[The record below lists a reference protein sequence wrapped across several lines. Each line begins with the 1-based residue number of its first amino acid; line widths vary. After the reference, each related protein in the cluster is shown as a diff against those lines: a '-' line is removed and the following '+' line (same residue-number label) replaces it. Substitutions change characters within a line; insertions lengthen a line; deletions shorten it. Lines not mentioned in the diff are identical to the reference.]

1 MAVSPAVAMRWAD
14 WVPGLWVLQIIP
26 VAAVIAGYFLAKS
39 RFSASVAFLISVVY
53 GLFVIGL
60 LSGILLPAELPWNEK
75 IPQLIARQAD
85 WLIKAANVALN
96 PDASDTSRD
105 GLIFVMQTGVIL
117 WMIGLAAAWY
127 TFRRLCIWRAILPSG
142 ILTLVTVANYYG
154 EQPLGTALVAFLFS
168 ALLYIVGSH
177 YLVREREWIDARVVF
192 NHGARL
198 DFLQAGFLIALLT
211 TPVAW
216 IVPNVSA
223 REALQDALQPMD
235 MNWQRIQDGWTQLF
249 ASLKSYGGEYSDPYS
264 KVLALGGPR
273 QIAQSTI
280 MDVQASGGR
289 YWRGTIYDSF
299 TGDGWASTAETRVI
313 VPPDRPLELPDY
325 VQRDVITA
333 TFTSYLVDSGLIY
346 FPHQPVGTDQQARF
360 TVLDLDSGSFDVF
373 SALSRYV
380 IYEGK
385 SYRAWGSV
393 SSATD
398 SALRQAGTVYPDWVL
413 EHYLELPSNSSPRIA
428 ELAAAI
434 ADPQPSPYD
443 KAEAL
448 TDWLRTNILYNEAI
462 EAPPPNTDPL
472 VHLLFESREG
482 YCSYYASALAVMLR
496 SQGIP
501 ARVAAGYT
509 RGTLDEERDTF
520 RVYST
525 NAHTWVEVFFPG
537 YGWVE
542 FEPTAAQ
549 PTIVRTASGQ
559 GGAGQD
565 QAPDRGRNQREEDP
579 IPLDDE
585 FWLGLEELDQGTQA
599 RRPWASRLGLIVAG
613 AAFLIVLVAGG
624 AIFLRDRRAVGRVSV
639 AAQTYYRMG
648 LFGRWLGALLL
659 PAQTPH
665 ERAAVLISS
674 APEAAG
680 PIDAITGLFVE
691 ERYGRVREGMF
702 DERASLAWRELRPA
716 LLRRILLRNL
726 SRFQQGEPKNEPHP

>member
-14 WVPGLWVLQIIP
+14 WVSGLWVLQVVP
-26 VAAVIAGYFLAKS
+26 VAAAIAGYYLARS

-60 LSGILLPAELPWNEK
+60 LSGMLLPAELPWHEK
-75 IPQLIARQAD
+75 IPQLIDRQAD
-85 WLIKAANVALN
+85 WLIKAANVVLN
-96 PDASDTSRD
+96 PDAAETSRD
-105 GLIFVMQTGVIL
+105 GLIFVMQTGLIL
-117 WMIGLAAAWY
+117 WVIGLAAAWY

-142 ILTLVTVANYYG
+142 ILMLVTVANYYG
-154 EQPLGTALVAFLFS
+154 EQPLGTVLVAFLFF

-177 YLVREREWIDARVVF
+177 YLVREREWMDARVVF
-192 NHGARL
+192 NHGTRL
-198 DFLQAGFLIALLT
+198 DFLQAGFLIVLLT

-216 IVPNVSA
+216 IIPNVSA
-223 REALQDALQPMD
+223 REALQDALRPMD
-235 MNWQRIQDGWTQLF
+235 ISWQRIQDGWTQLF
-249 ASLKSYGGEYSDPYS
+249 ASLKSYGGEYSDPYG

-273 QIAQSTI
+273 QITPAPI

-289 YWRGTIYDSF
+289 YWRGTVYDSF

-313 VPPDRPLELPDY
+313 VSPDRPLELPEY
-325 VQRDVITA
+325 AQRDVITA

-346 FPHQPVGTDQQARF
+346 FPHQPARTDQQARF
-360 TVLDLDSGSFDVF
+360 TVTGLNSGSYDVF

-385 SYRAWGSV
+385 SYRAWGSI

-398 SALRQAGTVYPDWVL
+398 SALRLAGAVYPDWVL
-413 EHYLELPSNSSPRIA
+413 ERYLELPSNSSPRIA

-434 ADPQPSPYD
+434 TDPLSNPYD
-443 KAEAL
+443 KAAAL
-448 TDWLRTNILYNEAI
+448 TDWLRTNIVYNEAI

-509 RGTLDEERDTF
+509 RGTLDEERGTL

-525 NAHTWVEVFFPG
+525 NAHTWVEVFFPD

-542 FEPTAAQ
+542 FEPTASQ
-549 PTIVRTASGQ
+549 PAIVRTASGQ
-559 GGAGQD
+559 GGTGQD
-565 QAPDRGRNQREEDP
+565 QAADRERNLREEGP
-579 IPLDDE
+579 VPLDDE
-585 FWLGLEELDQGTQA
+585 FWRGLDELDQGTQA
-599 RRPWASRLGLIVAG
+599 RRPLASKLGLIVAG
-613 AAFLIVLVAGG
+613 AVFLLALMAAG
-624 AIFLRDRRAVGRVSV
+624 AILLRDRRAIGRVSV
-639 AAQTYYRMG
+639 AAQAYYRMG
-648 LFGRWLGALLL
+648 RFGRWLDALLL
-659 PAQTPH
+659 PTQTPH
-665 ERAAVLISS
+665 EQAAILISS
-674 APEAAG
+674 APEAAA
-680 PIDAITGLFVE
+680 PIDVITGLYVE
-691 ERYGRVREGMF
+691 ERYGRIREGMF

-726 SRFQQGEPKNEPHP
+726 SRFQQGEPRKGPHP

>member
-14 WVPGLWVLQIIP
+14 WVSGLWVLQVAPI
-26 VAAVIAGYFLAKS
+26 AAVIAGYYLARS

-60 LSGILLPAELPWNEK
+60 LSAMLLPAELPWHEK

-85 WLIKAANVALN
+85 WLIKAANVILN
-96 PDASDTSRD
+96 PDATDSSRD
-105 GLIFVMQTGVIL
+105 GLIFVMQTGLIL
-117 WMIGLAAAWY
+117 WAFGLAAAWY

-142 ILTLVTVANYYG
+142 ILLLITVANYYG
-154 EQPLGTALVAFLFS
+154 EQPLGTVLVAFLFL
-168 ALLYIVGSH
+168 ALLYIVSSH
-177 YLVREREWIDARVVF
+177 YLVRERDWMEARVVF
-192 NHGARL
+192 SHGTRL

-223 REALQDALQPMD
+223 REALQDALRPMD
-235 MNWQRIQDGWTQLF
+235 VSWQRIHDGWTQLF
-249 ASLKSYGGEYSDPYS
+249 ASLKSYGGEYSDPYG
-264 KVLALGGPR
+264 KTLALGGPR
-273 QIAQSTI
+273 QITPAPI

-289 YWRGTIYDSF
+289 YWRGTVYDSF

-313 VPPDRPLELPDY
+313 VPPDRPLELPEYD
-325 VQRDVITA
+325 QRDVITA
-333 TFTSYLVDSGLIY
+333 TFTSYLIDSGLIY
-346 FPHQPVGTDQQARF
+346 FPHQPARTDQQARF
-360 TVLDLDSGSFDVF
+360 TVHDLHSGSYDVF

-385 SYRAWGSV
+385 SYRAWGSI
-393 SSATD
+393 SSAPD
-398 SALRQAGTVYPDWVL
+398 SALRHAGTVYPDWVL
-413 EHYLELPSNSSPRIA
+413 ERYLELPSNSSPRIA

-434 ADPQPSPYD
+434 ADPQPNPYD

-448 TDWLRTNILYNEAI
+448 TGWLRTNIIYNEAI
-462 EAPPPNTDPL
+462 EAPPPNTDAL
-472 VHLLFESREG
+472 VHLLFESKEG
-482 YCSYYASALAVMLR
+482 YCTYYASALAVMLR

-509 RGTLDEERDTF
+509 RGTLDEERGTF

-549 PTIVRTASGQ
+549 PAIVRTASGR
-559 GGAGQD
+559 GGTGQD
-565 QAPDRGRNQREEDP
+565 GAAERERNLREQRP
-579 IPLDDE
+579 LPLDDE
-585 FWLGLEELDQGTQA
+585 YWRGLDELDEGTPA
-599 RRPWASRLGLIVAG
+599 RNPLASKLGLIVAG
-613 AAFLIVLVAGG
+613 AAFLLVLVAAG
-624 AIFLRDRRAVGRVSV
+624 AILLSDRRAMGKVSV
-639 AAQTYYRMG
+639 AAQAYYRMG
-648 LFGRWLGALLL
+648 LFGRWLGAPLV

-665 ERAAVLISS
+665 ERAAVLIGS
-674 APEAAG
+674 APEAAA
-680 PIDAITGLFVE
+680 PIDVITGLYVE

-702 DERASLAWRELRPA
+702 DARAGLAWRELRPA
-716 LLRRILLRNL
+716 LLRRILLRSL
-726 SRFQQGEPKNEPHP
+726 SRFQQRGPGKEPPP